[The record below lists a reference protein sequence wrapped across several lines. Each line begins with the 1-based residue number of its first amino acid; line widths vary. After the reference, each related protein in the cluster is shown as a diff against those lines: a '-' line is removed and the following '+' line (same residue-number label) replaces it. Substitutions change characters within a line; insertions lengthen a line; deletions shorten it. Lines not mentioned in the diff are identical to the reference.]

1 MVKAIER
8 KEFGSKS
15 AIADIDAV
23 RWQLEAEIMSFPA
36 FGLRVSAPG
45 DL

>member
-1 MVKAIER
+1 MVKAIKR

-23 RWQLEAEIMSFPA
+23 RWQPEAEMVTS
-36 FGLRVSAPG
+36 VNEV
-45 DL
+45 